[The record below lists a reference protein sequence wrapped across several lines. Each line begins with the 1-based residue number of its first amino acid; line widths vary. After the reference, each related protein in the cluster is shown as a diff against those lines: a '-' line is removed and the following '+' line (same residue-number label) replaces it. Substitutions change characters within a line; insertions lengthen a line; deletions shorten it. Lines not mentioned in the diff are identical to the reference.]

1 MLPSSLDGGGGV
13 TGVIGVGGV
22 LEGRLFP
29 DEGAEIGGGRG
40 GGAERSSF
48 FLDQHIQ

>member
-1 MLPSSLDGGGGV
+1 M

-40 GGAERSSF
+40 GGADRSF
-48 FLDQHIQ
+48 FLFDQHIQ